1 MNHRNRVPKLI
12 ILDFSI
18 YGKMQVCGLIELVH
32 SLHIFITWANI
43 LCFPILNL
51 PQAAPPRVA
60 AVVDG
65 LMAGNIC
72 CLLK

>member
-1 MNHRNRVPKLI
+1 
-12 ILDFSI
+12 
-18 YGKMQVCGLIELVH
+18 MQVCGLIELVH